1 MKRSPSFVVVF
12 KISEAEMK
20 FSAMTV
26 DVQTI
31 TKNGWHRRLSSR
43 GKIAKEDFSKK
54 KKKNC
59 LNLTCVP

>member
-1 MKRSPSFVVVF
+1 MKRSPSFVVIF

-31 TKNGWHRRLSSR
+31 TKKGWHRRLSSR
-43 GKIAKEDFSKK
+43 GKIVKEDFSKK
-54 KKKNC
+54 KEK
-59 LNLTCVP
+59 

>member
-1 MKRSPSFVVVF
+1 MVVF

-31 TKNGWHRRLSSR
+31 TKKGWHRRLSSR
-43 GKIAKEDFSKK
+43 GKIVKEDFSKK
-54 KKKNC
+54 KRKII
-59 LNLTCVP
+59 V

>member
-20 FSAMTV
+20 FSVMTV

-31 TKNGWHRRLSSR
+31 TKKGWHRRLSSR
-43 GKIAKEDFSKK
+43 GKIVKEDFSKK
-54 KKKNC
+54 KRKII
-59 LNLTCVP
+59 V